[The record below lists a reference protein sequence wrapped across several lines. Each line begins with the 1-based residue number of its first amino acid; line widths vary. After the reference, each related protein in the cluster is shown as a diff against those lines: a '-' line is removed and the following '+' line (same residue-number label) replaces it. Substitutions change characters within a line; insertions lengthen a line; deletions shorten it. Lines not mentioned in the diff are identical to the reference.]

1 MKITGAV
8 SLAAAPQQVW
18 AAMHDPAVLAR
29 CLPGCESLTE
39 TAPDR
44 YAMRVTAGVAAIK
57 GTYEGTVELANPQQ
71 PESFT
76 LKAAGAGAPG
86 TVEADV
92 VVRLAPTP
100 SGGTELTYDAD
111 ASVGGA
117 VGGVGQRMLS
127 SVTKKM
133 AGQFFRA
140 VDADIAGVRPREAP
154 ATTGGTAG
162 APAGGEA
169 ATAGEAATPSPVGL
183 GAPSTFAGSAAARPG
198 FSLDYAGFAAG
209 VAFGGLL
216 ALVGVAVGARIA
228 RRS

>member
-154 ATTGGTAG
+154 ATAG
-162 APAGGEA
+162 ATAGGEA
-169 ATAGEAATPSPVGL
+169 ALGATAAPSAAVNIA
-183 GAPSTFAGSAAARPG
+183 APSTYAGSAAARPR
-198 FSLDYAGFAAG
+198 FSLDHAGFAAG
-209 VAFGGLL
+209 VALGGLL